1 MQSYNPAILE
11 CNFLLFFDYCFFYWD
26 TQRGPLRRRERDY
39 LMVAKYVNK
48 KMLANHV
55 FWRLML
61 FYTHL
66 LLLLQPSVRWLSIV
80 TFNNDAKP
88 PPKWIWCITNPTPA
102 RRVTLPSNVCMAKFY
117 LGWEGYPVWETGLS
131 ALVGH
136 PTYHVNVI
144 KLKWEI
150 IWTGELPHVSGLP
163 HLPGVPHCTSV

>member
-1 MQSYNPAILE
+1 
-11 CNFLLFFDYCFFYWD
+11 
-26 TQRGPLRRRERDY
+26 
-39 LMVAKYVNK
+39 
-48 KMLANHV
+48 MLANHA

-102 RRVTLPSNVCMAKFY
+102 RRVTPHWNVCMAKFY
-117 LGWEGYPVWETGLS
+117 PGWEGYPVWQTGLA

-150 IWTGELPHVSGLP
+150 IWTGELPHLSGLP
-163 HLPGVPHCTSV
+163 HLPGPNRPSEGRESSCKCGEGHYLLLWRHSLITHDKHYIIMAWTFFYF